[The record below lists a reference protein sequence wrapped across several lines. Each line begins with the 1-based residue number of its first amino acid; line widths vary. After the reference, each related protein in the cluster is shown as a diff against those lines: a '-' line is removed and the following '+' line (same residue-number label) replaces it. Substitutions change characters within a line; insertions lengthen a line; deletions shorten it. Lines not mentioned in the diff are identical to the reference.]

1 MKVNV
6 RSPRNG
12 YYAFRVLS
20 YRIFIHVY
28 VPHIKHTTLGSIVMV
43 CIISVPHRLSCL
55 TPVSGAVW
63 GDVMESLRGAAFLKK
78 VGVRSLSPLPVHCLV
93 CVRD

>member
-6 RSPRNG
+6 HSPRNG
-12 YYAFRVLS
+12 YFVLQNI
-20 YRIFIHVY
+20 YIY
-28 VPHIKHTTLGSIVMV
+28 VPHRKYTTLGSIVMV

-63 GDVMESLRGAAFLKK
+63 GCYGIFK
-78 VGVRSLSPLPVHCLV
+78 G
-93 CVRD
+93 